1 MQEIEGIS
9 GLLYGFYFIWPFL
22 VSIFLLWK
30 NSLLIEK
37 KISFLIISILL
48 NYSLLLPFAIGMTF
62 LFWMFLSA
70 LLGFALPGKV
80 IVCIVAIGIY
90 LLVLSVHIFVTKQLV
105 KKYS

>member
-1 MQEIEGIS
+1 V
-9 GLLYGFYFIWPFL
+9 FYFIWPFL

-37 KISFLIISILL
+37 KFSFLAISILL
-48 NYSLLLPFAIGMTF
+48 NYSLLLPFAVGMTF

-70 LLGFALPGKV
+70 LLSFPLLGKI
-80 IVCIVAIGIY
+80 IVCIAAVGIY
-90 LLVLSVHIFVTKQLV
+90 ILILSVHVFVTKQLV